1 MSARTVDPITL
12 EVARH
17 RFSAI
22 ADEMGGVLRRTSLS
36 PNIKERADC
45 SAALFTADGEML
57 AQAEHIPVHLGS
69 MPGSVAACIERFDPV
84 PGAQYAVN
92 DPFFG
97 GTHLNDL
104 TLVAPVFV
112 SGSHVAWVA
121 NRAHH
126 ADVGGEAPGSMPA
139 HAVTV
144 DQEGHRV
151 PPTLAVSEGAWLDA
165 FTTPFVTASRTP
177 WERRGDL
184 DAQMGSNAVAVRRLV
199 ELIEREGA
207 DRYDD
212 VTTAL
217 LDYGQRRMEAA
228 LAVLPDGSY
237 AFEDYMELGDRDVAI
252 RATVGIDG
260 SSLTADFSGTDPQV
274 EANFNAVEAVTRSCL
289 YYAVRVA
296 TDPTIPANGGC
307 YRSLELR
314 APAGSI
320 VNAQPPAAVA
330 AGNVETS
337 QRIAD
342 VLLGALAQAAPERVP
357 AASQGTMN
365 NVLVGNDDFAY
376 YETVAGGQ
384 GARPG
389 RDGQSGIQTGMT
401 NTQNTPIEALHT
413 HYPFRV
419 VAYTLRRGSGGA
431 GAFRGGEGIRRELR
445 FDAPATLSLM
455 GERRR
460 IPPWGLAGG
469 EPGALGEDWLIRAGG
484 ARERLPGKVTTEV
497 DPGDRLVVAYPR
509 RRWLGPPALLRA
521 GLRASWVRAP
531 SGAGPLRSVA
541 AGRFPFS
548 LLSGRRSIGWRP
560 WDR

>member
-1 MSARTVDPITL
+1 MTVDPITL
-12 EVARH
+12 EVARN

-22 ADEMGGVLRRTSLS
+22 AEEMGGVLRRTSLS

-45 SAALFTADGEML
+45 SAAVFTADGEML

-69 MPGSVAACIERFDPV
+69 MPESVAACLREFDPL

-92 DPFFG
+92 DPFHG

-104 TLVAPVFV
+104 TVVAPVFV
-112 SGSHVAWVA
+112 DGVHVAWVG

-139 HAVTV
+139 HAVRV
-144 DQEGHRV
+144 DQEGHIV
-151 PPTLAVSEGAWLDA
+151 SPMVAVRDGVWTDE
-165 FTTPFVTASRTP
+165 FVVPFVDASRTP

-184 DAQMGSNAVAVRRLV
+184 DAQMGANAVAVERLMEV
-199 ELIEREGA
+199 VAREGLE
-207 DRYDD
+207 RYRE
-212 VTTAL
+212 VAGAL
-217 LDYGQRRMEAA
+217 LGYGERRMAAA
-228 LAVLPDGSY
+228 LSSLPDGRY
-237 AFEDYMELGDRDVAI
+237 TFEDFMEHGERNVAI
-252 RATVGIDG
+252 RVAVTIDG
-260 SSLTADFSGTDPQV
+260 EGLYADFTGSDPQV

-307 YRSLELR
+307 YRPVTLD
-314 APAGSI
+314 APEGTI
-320 VNAQPPAAVA
+320 VNAHPPAAVA

-342 VLLGALAQAAPERVP
+342 VLLGALAKAAPDRVP

-365 NVLVGNDDFAY
+365 NVLIGNDEFAY

-384 GARPG
+384 GARPS

-419 VAYTLRRGSGGA
+419 EAYTLRRGSGGE
-431 GAFRGGEGIRRELR
+431 GRYRGGEGIRRELV
-445 FDAPATLSLM
+445 FEVPATLSLM

-460 IPPWGLAGG
+460 NAPWGLAGG
-469 EPGALGEDWLIRAGG
+469 GPGAVGEDWLVHAGG
-484 ARERLPGKVTTEV
+484 DRERLPGKVTTEV
-497 DPGDRLVVAYPR
+497 EPGDRLVVLTPGGGG
-509 RRWLGPPALLRA
+509 WG
-521 GLRASWVRAP
+521 AS
-531 SGAGPLRSVA
+531 
-541 AGRFPFS
+541 
-548 LLSGRRSIGWRP
+548 
-560 WDR
+560 